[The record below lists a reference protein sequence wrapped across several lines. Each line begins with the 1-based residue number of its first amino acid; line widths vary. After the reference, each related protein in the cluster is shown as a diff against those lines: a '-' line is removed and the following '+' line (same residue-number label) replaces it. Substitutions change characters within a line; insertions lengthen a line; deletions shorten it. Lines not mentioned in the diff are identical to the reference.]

1 MALFFLMGIQACT
14 FCLVW
19 TLNSV
24 LQNVSAAGSLDFS
37 VQVVGILIYL
47 MLGIDIDDLKKEEE
61 EEIKLKL
68 QPILSKKNGKMY
80 IFLTH

>member
-1 MALFFLMGIQACT
+1 MEIQACT

-37 VQVVGILIYL
+37 VQVVGIRIYL
-47 MLGIDIDDLKKEEE
+47 MLGIDIEELKKEEE
-61 EEIKLKL
+61 EELKLKL
-68 QPILSKKNGKMY
+68 QPILSKTNVKIY